1 MKKLSLFLLAIVSTF
16 LVQAQYESA
25 VFDYQMA
32 YFNNGQPLPA
42 ESMLIF
48 SGEVKKDVTAVE
60 INIVKPNGKKPLYT
74 AIWQRG
80 QGQSGESF
88 QLPVNYRLEGNTEYD
103 FQFHYYRI
111 LSQDEKATIVKEVL
125 QPISFYLQQQ
135 ITLQNG
141 QVVLSQSARKMKVE
155 LDQLLVQEMAA
166 YRSAQQQTEI
176 QFSDMVGQ
184 FVETLAKD
192 TVVDGRDQLTFLL
205 KQEVSKLLKN
215 EWWTSVG
222 FREVQDYPTEKI
234 GSSLALNIGYG
245 GVLLNGEPENFTY
258 GSAPYVGLSIPLSNR
273 AYSNT
278 LLRNTS
284 ISVGAF
290 TNNFESSVGNTI
302 TGPIFGRPY
311 FVGLGYSI
319 FRFIRLNAGVVA
331 LEEKIGAP
339 ASGEQPSFEL
349 DRISVQPFIGLSAEI
364 KFSVGFNNR

>member
-1 MKKLSLFLLAIVSTF
+1 M
-16 LVQAQYESA
+16 
-25 VFDYQMA
+25 
-32 YFNNGQPLPA
+32 
-42 ESMLIF
+42 
-48 SGEVKKDVTAVE
+48 
-60 INIVKPNGKKPLYT
+60 
-74 AIWQRG
+74 
-80 QGQSGESF
+80 
-88 QLPVNYRLEGNTEYD
+88 
-103 FQFHYYRI
+103 
-111 LSQDEKATIVKEVL
+111 
-125 QPISFYLQQQ
+125 
-135 ITLQNG
+135 
-141 QVVLSQSARKMKVE
+141 
-155 LDQLLVQEMAA
+155 
-166 YRSAQQQTEI
+166 
-176 QFSDMVGQ
+176 
-184 FVETLAKD
+184 
-192 TVVDGRDQLTFLL
+192 
-205 KQEVSKLLKN
+205 
-215 EWWTSVG
+215 G

-302 TGPIFGRPY
+302 TGPVFGRPY

-331 LEEKIGAP
+331 LEEKIGDP

-349 DRISVQPFIGLSAEI
+349 DRIKIQPFIGLSAEI

>member
-88 QLPVNYRLEGNTEYD
+88 QLPVNYRLEVNTEYD

-205 KQEVSKLLKN
+205 KQEVSKLLKTN
-215 EWWTSVG
+215 GGPVWAFGKCRTT
-222 FREVQDYPTEKI
+222 RPKR
-234 GSSLALNIGYG
+234 L
-245 GVLLNGEPENFTY
+245 GVLWP
-258 GSAPYVGLSIPLSNR
+258 
-273 AYSNT
+273 
-278 LLRNTS
+278 
-284 ISVGAF
+284 
-290 TNNFESSVGNTI
+290 
-302 TGPIFGRPY
+302 
-311 FVGLGYSI
+311 
-319 FRFIRLNAGVVA
+319 
-331 LEEKIGAP
+331 
-339 ASGEQPSFEL
+339 
-349 DRISVQPFIGLSAEI
+349 
-364 KFSVGFNNR
+364 